1 MTAFR
6 ALLRAELKVFVRD
19 RMAFFFTFLFPLI
32 FILIFG
38 FLWRGAGDIDT
49 ARMGLVMTSDR
60 DAAVLEA
67 VIADAGS
74 MEIERFDALAM
85 FQQEIEKR
93 NVDFGLAWDGTRL
106 RFFYNPARVQENYA
120 FEQVARGIVTDF
132 NLRHQGLASVLPVEE
147 VHVGPIAATNWFN
160 LVVPGILAFAVLSAG
175 LFAVAGHLTAM
186 KERKILDRM
195 IVTPMPPL
203 ALLTAIVA
211 IRLVVVYVST
221 LITLFVGILLFDL
234 NFQVNWLHYTVFV
247 LCATVGMMGLGTVIA
262 LIVRRPSSASNVA
275 NVLSMVMLFLAGIYF
290 PIEFMPAYLRTISKV
305 LPLTHMAEAMRFAT
319 GVGEMSLARF
329 WTITSALLATAVILL
344 PFLARYVVR
353 AEQR

>member
-60 DAAVLEA
+60 DAVVLEA

-74 MEIERFDALAM
+74 MEIARFDTLTAL
-85 FQQEIEKR
+85 QEEVEKR
-93 NVDFGLAWDGTRL
+93 KVDFGLAWDGELL

-120 FEQVARGIVTDF
+120 FEQVTRGIVTDF
-132 NLRHQGLASVLPVEE
+132 NLRHQGLAPVLSVEE
-147 VHVGPIAATNWFN
+147 VHAGPVVATNWFN
-160 LVVPGILAFAVLSAG
+160 LVVPGILAFSVLSAG
-175 LFAVAGHLTAM
+175 LFAIAGHLTAM

-234 NFQVNWLHYTVFV
+234 NFQVNWLHYTVLI

-262 LIVRRPSSASNVA
+262 LLVRRPSSASNVA
-275 NVLSMVMLFLAGIYF
+275 NVFSMVMLFTAGVYF
-290 PIEFMPAYLRTISKV
+290 PIEVMPAYLRAVSKV

-329 WTITSALLATAVILL
+329 WTITLALLAVAVILL
-344 PFLARYVVR
+344 PLLAQYVVR
-353 AEQR
+353 AERH